1 MKNNQGMGL
10 VEVLLLL
17 VLVILLGYFVKSG
30 MKIVFAI
37 LNL

>member
-17 VLVILLGYFVKSG
+17 VLAILLGHFVKSG
-30 MKIVFAI
+30 MEIVFAI